1 MTSKPANDPIYKS
14 KKRPK
19 SEIKYEVTL
28 DEDQKLVKQSIW
40 ENQVTIVTGRAGSG
54 KSLVCVIGAIDL
66 LFNKEIEKIN
76 VTRAA
81 IETGKS
87 LGYLPGDLDEK
98 FNPYLEAFMENVEK
112 SVSLEKRKNLKDKIA
127 ATPIQ
132 FIRGKTIDGLLVVEE
147 AQNLSKHEVLAIL
160 TRLGK
165 NGRIVFNGDLDQ
177 KDIKDY
183 DGEENG
189 LKYLYE
195 LSKNIEEIKL
205 IKLKTQHRSDLVGKI
220 LDHEYNK

>member
-1 MTSKPANDPIYKS
+1 
-14 KKRPK
+14 
-19 SEIKYEVTL
+19 
-28 DEDQKLVKQSIW
+28 
-40 ENQVTIVTGRAGSG
+40 
-54 KSLVCVIGAIDL
+54 
-66 LFNKEIEKIN
+66 
-76 VTRAA
+76 
-81 IETGKS
+81 
-87 LGYLPGDLDEK
+87 
-98 FNPYLEAFMENVEK
+98 MENVEK
-112 SVSLEKRKNLKDKIA
+112 SVSLEKRKNLKDKID

-177 KDIKDY
+177 KDTKDY

-195 LSKNIEEIKL
+195 LSKSIEEIKL
-205 IKLKTQHRSDLVGKI
+205 IKLKTNI
-220 LDHEYNK
+220 LLAPI